1 MLLTQNYPIIESLL
15 FSAPVRSCP
24 SALIVIACRIPPV
37 KTHWRTSPFTFA
49 PRWHL
54 LTIWASNHL
63 SWCNYP
69 MQRIKALYEPKNALE
84 CRPPFSWPCGNGF
97 RSCHAVQIPRIEENP
112 LTFPARNIRCDGV
125 KGEGVGMG
133 VPPYPFHALK
143 NVRPCFTRA
152 SCASNHPKIMN
163 HGTTKGHPFESLL
176 GKLSRVSLCFSDY
189 WLSVNKM
196 QGGHEAL

>member
-54 LTIWASNHL
+54 LTLWASNHL

-84 CRPPFSWPCGNGF
+84 FRPPFSWPCGNGF
-97 RSCHAVQIPRIEENP
+97 RSCHAVQIPRTEENP
-112 LTFPARNIRCDGV
+112 LTFSTHWRTSA
-125 KGEGVGMG
+125 
-133 VPPYPFHALK
+133 
-143 NVRPCFTRA
+143 RA
-152 SCASNHPKIMN
+152 SIVLHATVTTLKSWIMAQQKD
-163 HGTTKGHPFESLL
+163 TLLSAFSVSSL
-176 GKLSRVSLCFSDY
+176 GCPSPVDD
-189 WLSVNKM
+189 
-196 QGGHEAL
+196 